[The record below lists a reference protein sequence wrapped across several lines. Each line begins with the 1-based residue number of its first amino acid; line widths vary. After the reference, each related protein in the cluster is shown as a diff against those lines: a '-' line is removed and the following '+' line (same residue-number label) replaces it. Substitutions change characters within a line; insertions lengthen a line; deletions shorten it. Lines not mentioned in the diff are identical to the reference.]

1 MRVVLCP
8 KVICLCIETDRY
20 MNMDEYS
27 QIDTHSKN
35 VISANVNVNHP
46 HQLTSYKDGGERET
60 KVIPLQL
67 AV

>member
-20 MNMDEYS
+20 MKMDEYS

-35 VISANVNVNHP
+35 VISANVNVHHP
-46 HQLTSYKDGGERET
+46 HQLTSYTENTQVTGERDR
-60 KVIPLQL
+60 V
-67 AV
+67 